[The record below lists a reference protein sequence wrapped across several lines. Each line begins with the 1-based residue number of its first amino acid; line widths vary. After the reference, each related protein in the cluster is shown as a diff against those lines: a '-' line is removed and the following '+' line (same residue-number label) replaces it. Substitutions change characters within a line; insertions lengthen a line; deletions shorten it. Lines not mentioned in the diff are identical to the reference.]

1 VEFFAIL
8 ILSLGFELLL
18 FPWKKAPQ
26 EYFLVKKLAHS
37 AANEVSIE
45 NRVVFKVKGSGTEV
59 VFMWV
64 FQVHPKS
71 TSSLRSQRGSPSTSS
86 GQARMWFYLFCVE
99 LTIKN
104 MNPRRVLSKW
114 CFASRTKEHAEIKSA
129 CGMFTYF
136 SVGMKVLIPVLLRM
150 SSDDLVNTKQI
161 KEVNTRE
168 NRA

>member
-59 VFMWV
+59 VFM
-64 FQVHPKS
+64 
-71 TSSLRSQRGSPSTSS
+71 
-86 GQARMWFYLFCVE
+86 
-99 LTIKN
+99 
-104 MNPRRVLSKW
+104 
-114 CFASRTKEHAEIKSA
+114 
-129 CGMFTYF
+129 
-136 SVGMKVLIPVLLRM
+136 
-150 SSDDLVNTKQI
+150 
-161 KEVNTRE
+161 
-168 NRA
+168 